1 MSSALC
7 IDFGTSSIRAV
18 YRDSKNDRHV
28 LPIGLVTG
36 AQSIDEA
43 SIRCEIHIDADGK
56 NLKYGEH
63 AFIARAKLAPT
74 KYYESS
80 PKLWLLQ
87 PDNLDKP
94 AFPGLSVTRRELMTG
109 LLAYGISGAK
119 VALVKYKIATA
130 LEESDIRIAH
140 PVWSDGIAKKANR
153 ELLRIGFAAS
163 KMADAGELGEIP
175 LSTLTSYFDPPHFTD
190 SLQPTSDVVEPI
202 AAALELLTRT
212 VNVRKICA
220 VVDVGAGTTDI
231 GLFVSVVTATRADRL
246 IPLSSTRSVFK
257 AGNEIDKVLY
267 RLLSETSGTKN
278 KLRLYDVQ
286 TRIRQ
291 IKEFLFT
298 NGFVQELGVRITLDD
313 IESDPEIKMMAVE
326 IRSCLEQLVQ
336 TNAAKILGFYRES
349 QIEIV
354 MAGGGGT
361 VNFIRNILSKKV
373 YADDQ
378 PIHIYIAS
386 QEGTRQLTFGASH
399 QRLAV
404 ALGGANIHYDSL
416 RHELEKLTSISSLG
430 TGKQDVTKSTLT
442 STDRPTQP
450 NQPNQPA
457 QPSVITSHFKEQLLQ
472 IEQTKQEQAIWRVKI
487 SKLELLAEAGRVD
500 AQYEIAEQLITR
512 SSQYVKAAME
522 WLVRAAR
529 QGHLLSQQKLVKLL
543 LSGEVIEINYTD
555 AYFWLLVAARN
566 GSNAAQ
572 EESKRLR
579 SLISRTDADKIQI
592 EVISWQPKSESIVS
606 TPLSKGNYKNLHIS
620 KLELQATSQ
629 LQPDTVQTKKSLQVI
644 VNPFDELK
652 IRELVRYSSFLK
664 KPPSSLN
671 GTNELLKWSKKKD
684 TFESAFLA
692 KYCRLP
698 LDTTQHLSEELQLKL
713 ASWLSFIKHSEE
725 RSPKDAVVKR
735 REKEQTKQE
744 QENKVRWDHLR
755 GTSAIKNSPVVL
767 AKNTPTLPK
776 TAALRATPKSAPSFY
791 CCLSCSYKWN
801 SDSSARCAWCSALGP
816 YEPHYGKLG

>member
-43 SIRCEIHIDADGK
+43 SIRSEIHIDADGK

-94 AFPGLSVTRRELMTG
+94 AFPGLSVTRRELLTG

-130 LEESDIRIAH
+130 LEGSDIRIAH

-175 LSTLTSYFDPPHFTD
+175 LSTLTSYFDPPHFTG

-231 GLFVSVVTATRADRL
+231 GLFYSVVTTNRADRL

-267 RLLSETSGTKN
+267 RLLSETSGSKN
-278 KLRLYDVQ
+278 ELRLYDVQ

-313 IESDPEIKMMAVE
+313 IESDPEIRKMALE
-326 IRSCLEQLVQ
+326 IRSCLEQSVQ
-336 TNAAKILGFYRES
+336 TNAKQILSFYREP

-373 YADDQ
+373 YANDQ
-378 PIHIYIAS
+378 PIPVYIS
-386 QEGTRQLTFGASH
+386 SPEGIRQLTYGASH
-399 QRLAV
+399 ERLAV

-416 RHELEKLTSISSLG
+416 KHEHENLTKIPSLG
-430 TGKQDVTKSTLT
+430 QAKQDVTKSPLT
-442 STDRPTQP
+442 FKDRST
-450 NQPNQPA
+450 QPNQPA
-457 QPSVITSHFKEQLLQ
+457 QPSVITPHFKEQLLQ
-472 IEQTKQEQAIWRVKI
+472 LEQTKQEQVIWRGKI
-487 SKLELLAEAGRVD
+487 SKLELLAKAGSVD
-500 AQYEIAEQLITR
+500 AQYEIADQLITR

-529 QGHLLSQQKLVKLL
+529 QGHLLSQQKLVQLL

-566 GSNAAQ
+566 GSNTAQ
-572 EESKRLR
+572 EESKKIR

-592 EVISWQPKSESIVS
+592 EVISWQPKSESIVRTS
-606 TPLSKGNYKNLHIS
+606 LPKDNYKHLPIS
-620 KLELQATSQ
+620 KLEPQATSQ
-629 LQPDTVQTKKSLQVI
+629 LQPNTVQTKKSLQVI
-644 VNPFDELK
+644 VNPFEELK

-664 KPPSSLN
+664 KPAINLN

-684 TFESAFLA
+684 LFESAFLA
-692 KYCRLP
+692 KYCGLP
-698 LDTTQHLSEELQLKL
+698 FDTTQHLSEELQLKL
-713 ASWLSFIKHSEE
+713 ASWLSFIRHSEE
-725 RSPKDAVVKR
+725 RSPKDAVVKQ
-735 REKEQTKQE
+735 REKEQTKHE
-744 QENKVRWDHLR
+744 QENKVQRDYLR
-755 GTSAIKNSPVVL
+755 GTTANKNSPV
-767 AKNTPTLPK
+767 APTKNKPTLPK
-776 TAALRATPKSAPSFY
+776 TAGLRATPKSAPSFY

-801 SDSSARCAWCSALGP
+801 SNSSARCAWCSALGP